1 MASSSSKRSRK
12 SRKGKETLTESEDPA
27 HIRPSLAEQLDQR
40 RFFTHRQQMENYASD
55 FYTRNIVAPKI
66 MNFESF
72 AGSGLFFQH
81 NLIHQGVVE
90 FLTLQAPF
98 YPDLI
103 KVFYS
108 NLNISG
114 NGYLISEVHKRRIKF
129 KPADWL
135 NIVNMKYEGQ
145 KLSYSTIPDDFPYDR
160 EMTLATMV
168 RPEMQGQRVRT
179 VGSLNI
185 NDRLLHYVIVH
196 MLSPRPANFA
206 RVLYEDI
213 FMIWLL
219 KNNIPIN
226 WPHHIMQHM
235 LKCKA
240 SDAPL
245 PYGVLI
251 TQIMQYC
258 GVHVDDD
265 VSTHIG
271 TRHHFSINSLKRL
284 NIVKVNGVWQ
294 HDVGDDEEEEQ
305 PQHDANP
312 VQPPPDQS
320 NPNMITQIWE
330 GVQDLQHRMQGMEQM
345 QGRVQR
351 IEDNLANLSLDMN
364 RQFAQLNQ
372 NVNLILHHLD
382 D

>member
-1 MASSSSKRSRK
+1 MASSSSKRSRN
-12 SRKGKETLTESEDPA
+12 SRKGKQTLTESEDAPPV
-27 HIRPSLAEQLDQR
+27 RPFIAEQLDQR
-40 RFFTHRQQMENYASD
+40 HFFTHTEQMENYAAD
-55 FYTRNIVAPKI
+55 FYARNIVMPKI

-72 AGSGLFFQH
+72 TGSGLYFQH
-81 NLIHQGVVE
+81 HLIFQGVVE

-108 NLNISG
+108 NLKISG
-114 NGYLISEVHKRRIKF
+114 NGYLITEVHKRRIKL

-145 KLSYSTIPDDFPYDR
+145 KLCYSSIPDNFPYDR
-160 EMTLATMV
+160 DMALATMV

-196 MLSPRPANFA
+196 MLCPRPANFA
-206 RVLYEDI
+206 RVLHEDI
-213 FMIWLL
+213 FMIW
-219 KNNIPIN
+219 
-226 WPHHIMQHM
+226 
-235 LKCKA
+235 A

-265 VSTHIG
+265 ASTHIG
-271 TRHHFSINSLKRL
+271 SRHHFSINSLKRL
-284 NIVKVNGVWQ
+284 NIVNVNGVWQ

-305 PQHDANP
+305 PQHDDNP
-312 VQPPPDQS
+312 VQPPPDLS
-320 NPNMITQIWE
+320 NSNMMTQIWE